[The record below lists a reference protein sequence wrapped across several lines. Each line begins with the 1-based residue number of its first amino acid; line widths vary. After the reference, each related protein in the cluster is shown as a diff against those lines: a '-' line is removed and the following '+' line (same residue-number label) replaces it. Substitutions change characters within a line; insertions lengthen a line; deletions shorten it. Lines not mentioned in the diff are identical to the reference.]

1 MARSDAGA
9 VASVCASAVGD
20 GVRRIEAVHQAIAHR
35 SWRPTMPW
43 GGPSKAVHDIAS
55 AVSYATVGVGVAASG
70 AVVSGVLDVLSR
82 SGERGRLADSPA
94 GVAALAVLHAFAGEQ
109 LARQGSSLALPMT
122 IRYEGEAL
130 ALDGDGPLDVP
141 GASDDVVVFVHGLA
155 GWEGSWWRGT
165 GDDGAVVSYGD
176 RLRERLG
183 VTPVYVRYNTGLPI
197 ADNGGMLAERLDRL
211 AAGWPVPLRRL
222 HLVGHSMGGLVV
234 RSACHAGDE
243 RGHGW
248 SSAVRHCVYLGT
260 PHLGAPLARAAVAV
274 GSLLVLVPELRPF
287 ASLLARPSGGIRDLR
302 FGLPLAAGMDE
313 AEPADWFGRDLED
326 LALLPSARHHA
337 VSAALTGR
345 AGSPVDQLLGDLLVL
360 TASAAGQGGD
370 RRRLGFDP
378 ADCAHVPG
386 ANHFSLLNH
395 PAVLDQLVAWL
406 DEPDDR

>member
-9 VASVCASAVGD
+9 VASVLASAAGD

-43 GGPSKAVHDIAS
+43 GAPSKAVHDMAS
-55 AVSYATVGVGVAASG
+55 AVSYATVGVGVAAGG
-70 AVVSGVLDVLSR
+70 AAVSGMLDVLTR
-82 SGERGRLADSPA
+82 PGERGRLADSPA
-94 GVAALAVLHAFAGEQ
+94 GAAALAVLDAFAGDH

-122 IRYEGEAL
+122 IRHDGEAL
-130 ALDGDGPLDVP
+130 ALDGDGRLDVP
-141 GASDDVVVFVHGLA
+141 DATDDVVVFVHGLA
-155 GWEGSWWRGT
+155 GWEGSWWRCT
-165 GDDGAVVSYGD
+165 GEDGAASYGD

-183 VTPVYVRYNTGLPI
+183 VAPVYVRYNTGLPV
-197 ADNGGMLAERLDRL
+197 ADNGGKLAEQLDRL

-234 RSACHAGDE
+234 RSACHVGDE

-248 SSAVRHCVYLGT
+248 VSAVCHCVYLGT
-260 PHLGAPLARAAVAV
+260 PHLGAPLARAAVAL
-274 GSLLVLVPELRPF
+274 GSLLVLAPELRPF

-302 FGLPLAAGMDE
+302 FGVPLAAGIDE

-337 VSAALTGR
+337 VSAALTR
-345 AGSPVDQLLGDLLVL
+345 QAGSPVDQLLGDLLVL

-378 ADCAHVPG
+378 ADGAHVPG

-395 PAVLDQLVAWL
+395 PAVLDQLIAWL